1 MQIQVPSFIL
11 KKSCPDGGIGRRA
24 GFKIRFPRGSEGSTP
39 SPGTTYLTRSFLTH
53 PFMEAT
59 IRRGRE
65 SDMSAVRD
73 ILNHY
78 ILHSV
83 VTFEMVE
90 LSLENRK
97 TWFTQFSETG
107 RYQLFVAVE
116 EDQVVGYAASLRFHQ
131 RPAYAPSVMSS
142 IYLHPKHTGKGIGEK
157 VYSELMEN
165 MKQAED
171 VHRVYGLVV
180 LPNPGS
186 ERLHEKLGFKVAGLL
201 HEGGYK
207 FGDYHDVRMY
217 EHRLGK

>member
-1 MQIQVPSFIL
+1 LETI
-11 KKSCPDGGIGRRA
+11 
-24 GFKIRFPRGSEGSTP
+24 
-39 SPGTTYLTRSFLTH
+39 
-53 PFMEAT
+53 

-65 SDMSAVRD
+65 SDMPALRD

-78 ILHSV
+78 ILNSV

-107 RYQLFVAVE
+107 RYQLFVAE
-116 EDQVVGYAASLRFHQ
+116 EMDKVVGYAASLRFHQ

-142 IYLHPKHTGKGIGEK
+142 IYLHPDHTGKGIGEK
-157 VYSELMEN
+157 VYSKLIER

-186 ERLHEKLGFKVAGLL
+186 ERLHEKLGFQVAGVLN
-201 HEGGYK
+201 EGGYK
-207 FGDYHDVRMY
+207 FGKYHDVQMY

>member
-1 MQIQVPSFIL
+1 MPAL
-11 KKSCPDGGIGRRA
+11 
-24 GFKIRFPRGSEGSTP
+24 
-39 SPGTTYLTRSFLTH
+39 
-53 PFMEAT
+53 
-59 IRRGRE
+59 
-65 SDMSAVRD
+65 RD

-78 ILHSV
+78 ILNSV

-107 RYQLFVAVE
+107 RYQLFVAE
-116 EDQVVGYAASLRFHQ
+116 EMDKVVGYAASLRFHQ

-142 IYLHPKHTGKGIGEK
+142 IYLHPDHTGKGIGEK
-157 VYSELMEN
+157 VYSKLIER

-186 ERLHEKLGFKVAGLL
+186 ERLHEKLGFQVAGVLN
-201 HEGGYK
+201 EGGYK
-207 FGDYHDVRMY
+207 FGKYHDVQMY
-217 EHRLGK
+217 EHRLGKQSKKL